1 MCFYWKFNQF
11 LSCGLNANL
20 DLRGHAGNAWVSLS
34 VDLGKP
40 SFQTA
45 FNQNFGSK
53 RFSPSRIRR
62 RERRAAFHQHT
73 DSNSAAETA
82 AAATVQASPS
92 NIENEDQESD
102 DVIPCNENNTEAVE
116 AEVEIVQVEVQ
127 DIQLEIDQ
135 REGIIDNADKNEV
148 QEEAVELV
156 EDLHQGSSL
165 QTVKASD
172 SNETGT
178 VGELVDNADNTHRAT
193 EPMPEVVVIHG
204 TAVIEDSPFNT
215 LVQEEL
221 ESLVRFVTS
230 KEHLRINIENI
241 EYIHMSTREFRNN
254 KFKHIVELKLSVRT
268 SSLWESPRS
277 YIWRHIGRDTWT
289 RGNGASINVTKIHQK
304 FI

>member
-1 MCFYWKFNQF
+1 MYSVELNSFIWKFNQL

-62 RERRAAFHQHT
+62 WERRAAFRQHT
-73 DSNSAAETA
+73 DSNSAAET
-82 AAATVQASPS
+82 AATVQASPS

-102 DVIPCNENNTEAVE
+102 NVIPCNENNAE

-135 REGIIDNADKNEV
+135 REGISDNADENEV

-178 VGELVDNADNTHRAT
+178 VGE
-193 EPMPEVVVIHG
+193 
-204 TAVIEDSPFNT
+204 
-215 LVQEEL
+215 
-221 ESLVRFVTS
+221 
-230 KEHLRINIENI
+230 
-241 EYIHMSTREFRNN
+241 
-254 KFKHIVELKLSVRT
+254 
-268 SSLWESPRS
+268 
-277 YIWRHIGRDTWT
+277 
-289 RGNGASINVTKIHQK
+289 
-304 FI
+304 